1 MTARGSGMLLALL
14 LLGTVPAATAQVP
27 SGVARMLCHDY
38 KELVRQLGARY
49 DEVPVSIGLQSNGNL
64 IQVFSSPRTG
74 TWTIL
79 SVAPDGTG
87 CVVAAGRSWETTT
100 PPPRDPPA

>member
-14 LLGTVPAATAQVP
+14 LMGTMPTATAEVP
-27 SGVARMLCHDY
+27 SGVVRMLCHDY

-64 IQVFSSPRTG
+64 LQVFSSPRTG

-87 CVVAAGRSWETTT
+87 CVVAAGRSWESMA

>member
-1 MTARGSGMLLALL
+1 MVRCGSVIALALL
-14 LLGTVPAATAQVP
+14 LSGAPPASAQVP

-49 DEVPVSIGLQSNGNL
+49 EEVPVSTGLQSNGHL
-64 IQVFSSPRTG
+64 LQVFSSPRSG

-87 CVVAAGRSWETTT
+87 CVLAAGRSWESTA
-100 PPPRDPPA
+100 PAPRDPPA

>member
-1 MTARGSGMLLALL
+1 MMARSSAMLLAVLFCSA
-14 LLGTVPAATAQVP
+14 PPATAQVP

-38 KELVRQLGARY
+38 KELVRQLGSRY
-49 DEVPVSIGLQSNGNL
+49 EEVPVSTGLQSNGNL
-64 IQVFSSPRTG
+64 IQVFASPRTG

-87 CVVAAGRSWETTT
+87 CVVAAGRSWETT
-100 PPPRDPPA
+100 PPRPNDPPA

>member
-1 MTARGSGMLLALL
+1 MPRLGSALAFGLALL
-14 LLGTVPAATAQVP
+14 GSFPAAGQVP

-49 DEVPVSIGLQSNGNL
+49 DEVPVSAGLQSNGHL
-64 IQVFSSPRTG
+64 LQVFSSPRSG

-79 SVAPDGTG
+79 SVTPDGTG
-87 CVVAAGRSWETTT
+87 CVLAAGRSWETIAL
-100 PPPRDPPA
+100 PPADPPA

>member
-1 MTARGSGMLLALL
+1 MRARSSISLLALL
-14 LLGTVPAATAQVP
+14 LCGVPAASAQVP

-38 KELVRQLGARY
+38 KELVRQLGSRWE
-49 DEVPVSIGLQSNGNL
+49 EVPVSIGLQNNGNL

-87 CVVAAGRSWETTT
+87 CVVAAGRAWENT
-100 PPPRDPPA
+100 PLPPSDPPA

>member
-1 MTARGSGMLLALL
+1 MIPRGSLWLVALS
-14 LLGTVPAATAQVP
+14 LLGLVPASAEVP

-38 KELVRQLGARY
+38 KEIVRQLGTRY
-49 DEVPVSIGLQSNGNL
+49 EEVPVSTGLQTNGNL
-64 IQVFSSPRTG
+64 IQVFASPRTG

-87 CVVAAGRSWETTT
+87 CVLAAGRGWETTT
-100 PPPRDPPA
+100 PPPTDPPA

>member
-1 MTARGSGMLLALL
+1 MMARSSAMLLAVLFFSA
-14 LLGTVPAATAQVP
+14 PPATAQVP

-38 KELVRQLGARY
+38 KELVRQLGTRY
-49 DEVPVSIGLQSNGNL
+49 EEVPVSTGLQSNGNL
-64 IQVFSSPRTG
+64 IQVFASPRTG

-87 CVVAAGRSWETTT
+87 CVVAAGRSWETT
-100 PPPRDPPA
+100 PPPPSDPPA

>member
-1 MTARGSGMLLALL
+1 MRARGSVSLLALF
-14 LLGTVPAATAQVP
+14 LLGMPPAVAEVP
-27 SGVARMLCHDY
+27 SGIARMLCHDY
-38 KELVRQLGARY
+38 KELVRQLGSRWE
-49 DEVPVSIGLQSNGNL
+49 EVPVSIGLQNNGNL

-87 CVVAAGRSWETTT
+87 CVVAAGRAWETT
-100 PPPRDPPA
+100 PPRPTEPPA